1 MFREQRQSRE
11 GDPGWTALAVLLFVV
26 SLLVPGSFVSKW
38 LQLLAAVL
46 LAITCPLLGVP
57 LLLYFVL
64 SR

>member
-11 GDPGWTALAVLLFVV
+11 GDPGWTALAVLFVV
-26 SLLVPGSFVSKW
+26 SLFVPGRFVSKW
-38 LQLLAAVL
+38 LQVLAAVL

>member
-11 GDPGWTALAVLLFVV
+11 GDPGWTTLAVLLFVL
-26 SLLVPGSFVSKW
+26 SLFTPGRFVSKW
-38 LQLLAAVL
+38 LQVLAAVL